1 MGYSTF
7 TVTSPGAFTIF
18 TTGTTVDPVLYLVT
32 GTTDALGAMLERDD
46 DCAGVPGLCGP
57 SGGYGNAI
65 INGRPLDSGTY
76 TVAVGDYHFSEEE
89 ARSGN
94 NDAARFGDVGITI
107 TSRDGIA
114 VLAGQVAV
122 VPEPGSVI
130 LLGTGLA
137 GPGAVGVVRRRRTRA
152 E

>member
-1 MGYSTF
+1 
-7 TVTSPGAFTIF
+7 
-18 TTGTTVDPVLYLVT
+18 VLES
-32 GTTDALGAMLERDD
+32 DDD
-46 DCAGVPGLCGP
+46 DCAGVSALCGP
-57 SGGYGNAI
+57 SGGYWNAI
-65 INGRPLDSGTY
+65 IDGRPLDAGTY
-76 TVAVGDYHFSEEE
+76 TVAVGDYHFSEVET
-89 ARSGN
+89 RGGN

-122 VPEPGSVI
+122 VPGPGAVS

-137 GPGAVGVVRRRRTRA
+137 GLGAVGVVRRRRTRA